1 MRFRNMVALVA
12 GLVALVAVC
21 GKNAGADP
29 AAIAI
34 RIGSSTDD
42 AARPLISAAQAGL
55 FKKAGLDVE
64 IVKLSNGAAVA
75 AAVAGGSV
83 DIGKGSALTPILAY
97 ARGIPFTVTSN
108 LSNYVSDAPNVG
120 LIVKRDSPIVAP
132 KDLAGTTIGLNGLQ
146 DQNALA
152 MYSWLEQNGV
162 DLSTIKFIEVPSS
175 ASLAAL
181 DQKRIDAVVALEPVF
196 SSALASQRFRVLAFP
211 WNALGKRYTQA
222 VMFSTTAWVAAHR
235 STIDAVNRVLFDA
248 GIYVV
253 AHEDETKPLSAQ
265 FAGLD
270 PTSLTNF
277 KPGERGIN
285 LVPSELQPTIDA
297 AARYKLI
304 AKAFPASDIICDCAI
319 KTR

>member
-1 MRFRNMVALVA
+1 MLAASGARLR
-12 GLVALVAVC
+12 
-21 GKNAGADP
+21 ADP
-29 AAIAI
+29 ALTSV

-42 AARPLISAAQAGL
+42 AARPIIYAAQSGL

-97 ARGIPFTVTSN
+97 AKGLPITITSN
-108 LSNYVSDAPNVG
+108 LANYVSDAPNVA
-120 LIVKRDSPIVAP
+120 LIVKRDSPIATP
-132 KDLAGTTIGLNGLQ
+132 KDLAGATIGLNGLQ

-162 DLSTIKFIEVPSS
+162 DLATIKFVEVPSA
-175 ASLAAL
+175 ASLAAI
-181 DQKRIDAVVALEPVF
+181 DAGRIDATVALEPVF
-196 SSALASQRFRVLAFP
+196 SSALASQRYRVLAYP
-211 WNALGKRYTQA
+211 WNALGKRYTEA
-222 VMFSTTAWVAAHR
+222 VTFATTAWVAAHPG
-235 STIDAVNRVLFDA
+235 TIDTVNRVLRDA
-248 GIYVV
+248 GAYVA

-270 PTSLTNF
+270 PASLTNF
-277 KPGERGIN
+277 RPGERGIAM
-285 LVPSELQPTIDA
+285 LPSELQPTIDA

-304 AKAFPASDIICDCAI
+304 AKAFPASDLICGCAI
-319 KTR
+319 RTH